1 MYSYLLD
8 IVFFNEIVLFL
19 FKFATTYSY
28 LLLFTL
34 IIDDIKSSI
43 NNKSQRFSYFLKH
56 KLAYIKLIRLV

>member
-43 NNKSQRFSYFLKH
+43 NNKSQRFFLFFK
-56 KLAYIKLIRLV
+56 I